1 MKPTLWILGIIGA
14 VALACVQGFV
24 FADDRWMRRTEGA
37 EMKAEAIKVAAATTA
52 TLSDIQIQIQYS
64 AYQNAKRAIDN
75 QLFQLEQI
83 PPNQLRPQD
92 RALYQKL
99 LRDRAE
105 LVQAWNQRGRP
116 LR

>member
-1 MKPTLWILGIIGA
+1 MRATLWILGIIAA
-14 VALACVQGFV
+14 VAVAGVQGWV
-24 FADDRWMRRTEGA
+24 FADDRWMHRSDGEA
-37 EMKAEAIKVAAATTA
+37 MKADAVRLAAATDTK
-52 TLSDIQIQIQYS
+52 LNDIQIQIQYS
-64 AYQNAKRAIDN
+64 ADQNAKRAIDN

-83 PPNQLRPQD
+83 PLQQLRPQD